1 MRDDAPEISDKK
13 KHKIFKMNAMSK
25 GIDVPMGSTQT
36 VRQFKCPMF
45 SFFFHAGNKTTAKNY
60 MITNHTEV

>member
-36 VRQFKCPMF
+36 VRQFKCPDV
-45 SFFFHAGNKTTAKNY
+45 FFFFMLAIKQQRRTT
-60 MITNHTEV
+60 

>member
-1 MRDDAPEISDKK
+1 MRDEALEISNKK
-13 KHKIFKMNAMSK
+13 RSKHTIFKMDAMPK

-45 SFFFHAGNKTTAKNY
+45 FYFYFMLAIKQQRRTT
-60 MITNHTEV
+60 